1 MNEVKLSDGFV
12 NKSVIKDRPL
22 FEIVVNPIND
32 VVDKLSCELLVM
44 SEDVF
49 IILWPVEVAI
59 VDDMLQNLQ
68 LTVDLLQ
75 KHFLV
80 AVFVL

>member
-12 NKSVIKDRPL
+12 NKPVIKDRPL
-22 FEIVVNPIND
+22 FEIAVNPIND

-59 VDDMLQNLQ
+59 VDEMLQNLQ

-80 AVFVL
+80 VLQ